1 MKNVNFGSRFIC
13 ANCVIFIPYITKQKS
28 HSYRTITHIVK
39 FLLNKEVQNAQLPSG
54 TVVLDYLRYYM
65 HLTGSKAGCREGDCG
80 TCMILLGHWNKK
92 ARSYRA
98 INSCLLPLGEVES
111 KHVVTIEGLNRNSL
125 NPIQQAIVDQ
135 GATQCGY
142 CTPGLVIALTAFFV
156 GHSQADDLDE
166 ALAAVGGNICRC
178 TGYVSF
184 KRVIEHLYN
193 RFDLRKLATTDRFKQ
208 LVEWQILP
216 DYFLHVP
223 NRLEKLAVRKS
234 EVFVG
239 ASSATTLVAGGT
251 DLFVQ
256 KADTLREAELEFLSR
271 RKLLSGIR
279 ISQNNCNIGAM
290 TSVEEIRSSPIMRH
304 YFPRIAED
312 FKLICSAPVR
322 NRATIGGN
330 IINASPIGD
339 LIIFF
344 LALDTSVTLN
354 DGQQCRELK
363 LKDLF
368 KGYKQLDIA
377 PHELLESIY
386 FELPKKPAC
395 FNFEKVSKRTYLD
408 IASVNSAMYINVDQG
423 VIQQIHLSA
432 GGIAPIPLYLTTTA
446 EYLRGRELKGEH
458 VCQATEI
465 AQTEISPQADVRGS
479 VEYKRLLLRQLI
491 FVNFLSLFPAQIT
504 WESLQ

>member
-1 MKNVNFGSRFIC
+1 MYYLCNLIFLIFGQR
-13 ANCVIFIPYITKQKS
+13 S
-28 HSYRTITHIVK
+28 HSHRTLTHMMNFI
-39 FLLNKEVQNAQLPSG
+39 LNNEAQNPQLPPG
-54 TVVLDYLRYYM
+54 TVVLDYLRYYKR
-65 HLTGSKAGCREGDCG
+65 LTGSKEGCREGDCG
-80 TCMILLGHWNKK
+80 TCMILLGHWTKK
-92 ARSYRA
+92 KLSYGA
-98 INSCLLPLGEVES
+98 VNSCLLPLGEVES
-111 KHVVTIEGLNRNSL
+111 KHVVTIEGLNRNTL

-142 CTPGLVIALTAFFV
+142 CTPGLVVALTAFFV
-156 GHSQADDLDE
+156 SHSHVDDLNE

-193 RFDLRKLATTDRFKQ
+193 RFDLTELTTTDRLKR
-208 LVEWQILP
+208 LVDWQILP
-216 DYFLHVP
+216 DYFLHVSS
-223 NRLEKLAVRKS
+223 RLEQLAVHKQ
-234 EVFVG
+234 EAFVG
-239 ASSATTLVAGGT
+239 ASSSTTLVAGGT
-251 DLFVQ
+251 DLFVE

-279 ISQNNCNIGAM
+279 ISQNCCHIGAM
-290 TSVEEIRSSPIMRH
+290 TNVEEIRCSPIMRH
-304 YFPRIAED
+304 YFPSITED

-330 IINASPIGD
+330 IINGSPIGD

-344 LALDTSVTLN
+344 LALNASVTLN
-354 DGQQCRELK
+354 DGRQCRELN

-368 KGYKQLDIA
+368 KGYKQLDIK
-377 PHELLESIY
+377 PHELLESIH
-386 FELPKKPAC
+386 FKLPRKPAS

-408 IASVNSAMYINVDQG
+408 IASVNSAMCINVDQG

-432 GGIAPIPLYLTTTA
+432 GGVAPIPLYLTTTV
-446 EYLRGRELKGEH
+446 EYLRGKVLKGEH

-491 FVNFLSLFPAQIT
+491 FAHFISLFPEQIT
-504 WESLQ
+504 WEALQ